1 MSKSSGKVRK
11 LVLAWS
17 GGKDSA
23 LALYELRKDRNV
35 EIVGLLTTIT
45 KDYDRVSMHG
55 VRKVLLGQ
63 QAEALGLP
71 LNVVNIS
78 KDASNREY
86 DIAMSKVCEKY
97 RKIGVTFIAFG
108 DIFLEDVR
116 KYRKRNLDKAGMVG
130 IFPLW
135 KKNTTELAHKFID
148 MGFKAITTCVDS
160 KFLDR
165 EFVGRR
171 YNAKFL
177 HDLPPGIDPCGEN
190 GEFHTFTYAAPI
202 FRKKI
207 RFKKGDVV
215 LRDGRF
221 WFCDLLPE

>member
-1 MSKSSGKVRK
+1 
-11 LVLAWS
+11 
-17 GGKDSA
+17 
-23 LALYELRKDRNV
+23 
-35 EIVGLLTTIT
+35 
-45 KDYDRVSMHG
+45 
-55 VRKVLLGQ
+55 LLGQ

-86 DIAMSKVCEKY
+86 DIAMRKVCEKY

-116 KYRKRNLDKAGMVG
+116 KYRERNLDKAGMVG

-148 MGFKAITTCVDS
+148 MGFKAITTCIDS

-171 YNAKFL
+171 YNANFL
-177 HDLPPGIDPCGEN
+177 HDLPPSIDPCGEN
-190 GEFHTFTYAAPI
+190 GEFHTFTYAGPP
-202 FRKKI
+202 FKKEI
-207 RFKKGDVV
+207 RFKKGDIV
-215 LRDGRF
+215 LRDDRF

>member
-45 KDYDRVSMHG
+45 KDYGRVSMHG
-55 VRKVLLGQ
+55 VRKVWLGQ

-86 DIAMSKVCEKY
+86 DIAMRKVCEKY

-116 KYRKRNLDKAGMVG
+116 KYRERNLDKAGMVG

-148 MGFKAITTCVDS
+148 MGFKAITTCIDS

-171 YNAKFL
+171 YNANFL
-177 HDLPPGIDPCGEN
+177 HDLPPSIDPCGEN
-190 GEFHTFTYAAPI
+190 GEFHTFTYAGPP
-202 FRKKI
+202 FKKEI
-207 RFKKGDVV
+207 RFKKGDIV
-215 LRDGRF
+215 LRDDRF

>member
-23 LALYELRKDRNV
+23 LALYELRKDKDV

-71 LNVVNIS
+71 LDVVYIS
-78 KDASNREY
+78 KDASNKKY
-86 DIAMSKVCEKY
+86 DLAMRKVCETY
-97 RKIGVTFIAFG
+97 RKIGVTYIAFG

-116 KYRKRNLDKAGMVG
+116 KYRERNLEKAGMMG

-135 KKNTTELAHKFID
+135 KKNTTELAHNFID

-165 EFVGRR
+165 EFVGRI
-171 YNAKFL
+171 YNVKFL
-177 HDLPPGIDPCGEN
+177 HDLPPSIDPCGEN
-190 GEFHTFTYAAPI
+190 GEFHTFTYAGPL
-202 FRKKI
+202 FR
-207 RFKKGDVV
+207 
-215 LRDGRF
+215 
-221 WFCDLLPE
+221 